1 MLRQKLLILVT
12 HFQLARL
19 IKYFNMTE
27 YIYLDEKIK
36 PYNKKI
42 KVNGDKSLS
51 IRWILLAS
59 QAIGKSKAY
68 NILMSEDVLAAINA
82 IKKLGV
88 KVKMHKDYCEIFGN
102 GINNFKYK
110 KNLTIDAKNSGTLS
124 RLILGLLIKSPKKI
138 KIIGDK
144 SLSKRDFS
152 RITLPLEKFGAKFY
166 YKTKNKLP
174 LSILGTQS
182 VKGIKYLE
190 NKGSAQCKSSV
201 MLAALN
207 ASGTTSIKA
216 KKSRNHSEL
225 LFKYLKIPIKIKK
238 TKKYDFI
245 DIKQPRKIKAFN
257 YQIPGDISSSAFFI
271 VLTTLATNSKLLIK
285 NVNINPSRTGVI
297 TILNKMGAKIT
308 LKKQRNYR
316 GEKISDILIKSSNNL
331 RAINCPPKLNSSA
344 IDEFLVIFL
353 AAAKAKGISYFK
365 DVAELNQ
372 KESPRLNW
380 GSKILNMM
388 GVKTELTKDS
398 IKIYGQP
405 NLEII
410 KSITIKNYLKDH
422 RIFMMSTIAALACG
436 GKWKIHDKDSV
447 NTSFPSFLKIINK
460 ISSKT
465 I

>member
-1 MLRQKLLILVT
+1 MSKVVI
-12 HFQLARL
+12 
-19 IKYFNMTE
+19 IKN
-27 YIYLDEKIK
+27 KIK
-36 PYNKKI
+36 KFNKKI
-42 KVNGDKSLS
+42 HVSGDKSLS

-59 QAIGKSKAY
+59 QATGSSKAY
-68 NILMSEDVLAAINA
+68 NLLMSEDVLATLKS
-82 IKKLGV
+82 IKKLGIKV
-88 KVKMHKDYCEIFGN
+88 KVHKSYCEILGN
-102 GINNFKYK
+102 GINGFKYK
-110 KNLTIDAKNSGTLS
+110 NDLTIDAKNSGTLG

-152 RITLPLEKFGAKFY
+152 RVAMPLEKFGAKFY

-174 LSILGTQS
+174 LSILGSQS

-245 DIKQPRKIKAFN
+245 DIKQPKKIKSFN

-271 VLTTLATNSKLLIK
+271 VLTTLANDSKLLIK
-285 NVNINPSRTGVI
+285 NVNINSSRIGVI
-297 TILNKMGAKIT
+297 TILKKMGAKIL
-308 LKKQRNYR
+308 LKNQRDYR

-331 RAINCPPKLNSSA
+331 KGINCPTELNSST
-344 IDEFLVIFL
+344 IDEFLIIFL
-353 AAAKAKGISYFK
+353 AAAKANGPSNFK
-365 DVAELNQ
+365 DISELNQ

-380 GSKILNMM
+380 GSKILNKM

-405 NLEII
+405 DLII
-410 KSITIKNYLKDH
+410 TKPVIIKNYLKDH
-422 RIFMMSTIAALACG
+422 RIFMMSTIAALTCG
-436 GKWKIHDKDSV
+436 GQWEIHDKDSI
-447 NTSFPSFLKIINK
+447 NT
-460 ISSKT
+460 
-465 I
+465 